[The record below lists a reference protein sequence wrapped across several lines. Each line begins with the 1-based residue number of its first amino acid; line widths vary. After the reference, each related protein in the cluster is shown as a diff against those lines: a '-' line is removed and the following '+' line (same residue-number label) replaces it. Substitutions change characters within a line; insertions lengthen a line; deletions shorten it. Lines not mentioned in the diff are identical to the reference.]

1 MLIAERYRL
10 GAPLGRGGMGVVYRA
25 TDEVLGREVAVKV
38 MLRGEGEGSATERF
52 QREARAAARLSD
64 RHIVAV
70 YDFGQYDDNF
80 YLVMEIVEGGSVAG
94 ELAEHGP
101 LSWDR
106 SVAIIEQAAAGLAAA
121 HAQNVVHRDIKPSNL
136 LIAGDGTVKVA
147 DFGIAALPGSETNDL
162 TATGQ
167 IMGSPHY
174 LSPERARGLQAGPES
189 DVYALGCVLYQLV
202 TGRPPF
208 TGDHPTAVL
217 YQHVDATPVPPS
229 RLRPELA
236 GPFEPLLL
244 RMLAKDPEERPTAA
258 QLISL
263 PAAAAWFPTT
273 ALPADPTPRS
283 TEPVALAEP
292 SAARSRKPLLIA
304 GLAVLAL
311 AGAVAAGVVLR
322 NAGDD
327 LPPTVD
333 VGPHP
338 SRSAGTPT
346 TSTTSTDPT
355 QQPSSAPT
363 RSRSTEPTRTTQ
375 TPSSTPTTSTTPTTT
390 PSAPTTTA
398 PSSSPPS
405 TRPTPTAT
413 KSSPSDTPSSTPTTA
428 PSETPTASDTPL
440 PQ

>member
-1 MLIAERYRL
+1 
-10 GAPLGRGGMGVVYRA
+10 MGVVYRA

-38 MLRGEGEGSATERF
+38 MLRGEGDGSSTERF

-64 RHIVAV
+64 GHIVAV

-106 SVAIIEQAAAGLAAA
+106 AVAVIEQAAAGLAAA
-121 HAQNVVHRDIKPSNL
+121 HAQSVVHRDIKPSNL
-136 LIAGDGTVKVA
+136 LIAGDGTIKVA
-147 DFGIAALPGSETNDL
+147 DFGIAALPGSETSDL

-174 LSPERARGLQAGPES
+174 LSPERARGQQAGPES

-244 RMLAKDPEERPTAA
+244 RMLAKDPAERPTAE
-258 QLISL
+258 QLMSV

-273 ALPADPTPRS
+273 ALPPDPTPRS
-283 TEPVALAEP
+283 TEPVAPAEP
-292 SAARSRKPLLIA
+292 PAERSRKPLLIA
-304 GLAVLAL
+304 GLAVLAVV
-311 AGAVAAGVVLR
+311 GAIAAGLVLR

-355 QQPSSAPT
+355 EQPSTAPT
-363 RSRSTEPTRTTQ
+363 RTSPSTEPTRS
-375 TPSSTPTTSTTPTTT
+375 TPTPSSSTPTTSTTPTTT

-405 TRPTPTAT
+405 TRPTPTPT
-413 KSSPSDTPSSTPTTA
+413 KTSPSNTPSSTPTTV
-428 PSETPTASDTPL
+428 PSATPTASDTPQ